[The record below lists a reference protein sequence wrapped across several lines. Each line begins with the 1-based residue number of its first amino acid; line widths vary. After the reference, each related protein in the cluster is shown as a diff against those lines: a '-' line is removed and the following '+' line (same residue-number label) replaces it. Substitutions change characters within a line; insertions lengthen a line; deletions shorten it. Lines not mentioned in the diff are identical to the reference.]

1 MMLDITWKKGT
12 ENEYSCGHCT
22 QRYSDKV
29 QPISHI
35 TIQHIK
41 CTVCDK
47 IFPTGKELETHI
59 KAVHKQG
66 KSKHSLAREP
76 SFKNHKNKKYI

>member
-1 MMLDITWKKGT
+1 MVYCQSFNLS
-12 ENEYSCGHCT
+12 YSYNNYLQT
-22 QRYSDKV
+22 YSDKV
-29 QPISHI
+29 RLISQI
-35 TIQHIK
+35 T
-41 CTVCDK
+41 
-47 IFPTGKELETHI
+47 THI